1 MFLHL
6 HSKVSIPRR
15 HGNMQFLNVFHD
27 VLCFQKQGLDTVM
40 KTVPKPRV
48 GGYCPGHTIVLKLAD
63 RMTSDCCIL
72 Y

>member
-1 MFLHL
+1 
-6 HSKVSIPRR
+6 
-15 HGNMQFLNVFHD
+15 MQFLNVFHD